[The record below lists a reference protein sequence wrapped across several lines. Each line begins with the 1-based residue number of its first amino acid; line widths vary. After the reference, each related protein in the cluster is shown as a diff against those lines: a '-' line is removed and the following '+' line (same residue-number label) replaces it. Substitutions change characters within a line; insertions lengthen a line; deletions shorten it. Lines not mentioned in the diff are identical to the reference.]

1 VTEQEIAVLRALCRS
16 DHMGYIPRGPSTTAL
31 REFDDLVLSLYGMK
45 KMGLIEL
52 EVEKGGKAVKGYKP
66 VPSSSGSVH
75 ETRSGGAQDA
85 GGDIIGVGI
94 RWRRHRTQSIV
105 AVPKLGKGRAD

>member
-52 EVEKGGKAVKGYKP
+52 EVEKGGKAVKGYKQKYRAAAARCTKH
-66 VPSSSGSVH
+66 GREALRMLG
-75 ETRSGGAQDA
+75 ET
-85 GGDIIGVGI
+85 
-94 RWRRHRTQSIV
+94 
-105 AVPKLGKGRAD
+105 